1 MKYFDPH
8 IHVYSRT
15 VDDYKNMAT
24 AGVRA
29 IVEPSFWLGSK
40 RQYPES
46 HLDYFEHV
54 LSFEPKRAREHG
66 IEHYACLGMNP
77 KEANDLELAHAVIDA
92 LPEFLKRDNCVAIGE
107 TGFDLISKE
116 EEEIMRRQLR
126 LAKDLNMPVMV
137 HTPHQNK
144 REGTIRTV
152 EILKEEGLDPNQVI
166 LDHNTHD
173 TIDVSVEYGGWS
185 GMTIYP
191 GKISIEGVIEI
202 LERYGTERMMIN
214 TAADWGPADPL
225 SVPKA
230 AHEMLKQ
237 GYAEENIQRLVWDN
251 PIQYYKQS
259 GKLKLKEG
267 KGVTS

>member
-116 EEEIMRRQLR
+116 EEENHEETIAAGQRSKHADHGSHPSSKQTRR
-126 LAKDLNMPVMV
+126 N
-137 HTPHQNK
+137 HTH
-144 REGTIRTV
+144 RG
-152 EILKEEGLDPNQVI
+152 DF
-166 LDHNTHD
+166 
-173 TIDVSVEYGGWS
+173 
-185 GMTIYP
+185 
-191 GKISIEGVIEI
+191 
-202 LERYGTERMMIN
+202 
-214 TAADWGPADPL
+214 
-225 SVPKA
+225 
-230 AHEMLKQ
+230 
-237 GYAEENIQRLVWDN
+237 
-251 PIQYYKQS
+251 
-259 GKLKLKEG
+259 
-267 KGVTS
+267 KGRRP